1 MIDKC
6 YIKISGDKVLLL
18 EVLRKLNMKGIKWS
32 SLRREWNYIPIDYVD
47 AIYIDKDRITYS
59 SSHKSLCSDFP
70 EVSEYQEITDLYTI
84 NKKDLYN
91 D

>member
-6 YIKISGDKVLLL
+6 YIKISDNKVLLL

-32 SLRREWNYIPIDYVD
+32 SLFKEWNYIPTDCVD
-47 AIYIDKDRITYS
+47 AIYIDGNRITYS
-59 SSHKSLCSDFP
+59 SNHRSLCRDYP
-70 EVSEYQEITDLYTI
+70 EVSEYKEITDLYII

>member
-6 YIKISGDKVLLL
+6 YIKISDDKVLLL
-18 EVLRKLNMKGIKWS
+18 EVLRKLNEKGIKWS
-32 SLRREWNYIPIDYVD
+32 SLLREWNYIPMDCVD
-47 AIYIDKDRITYS
+47 AIYIDENRITYS
-59 SSHKSLCSDFP
+59 SNHKSLCRDFP
-70 EVSEYQEITDLYTI
+70 EVSEYTEITDLCVI